1 MTNTDLTIESPK
13 ELARVTSTFWLI
25 SLVTIIITF
34 LIVFFKI
41 NPDSQSTYALHYS
54 VLVGVDL
61 LGSGTN
67 FYKLPGIGLVVLLV
81 NYFIFRYL
89 KSPKNILSFFLSLFT
104 CVVSLV
110 MLSATLFLIRVN

>member
-1 MTNTDLTIESPK
+1 MTNTDITIESPK
-13 ELARVTSTFWLI
+13 ELARVTSTLWLI

-41 NPDSQSTYALHYS
+41 NPNSQSTYALHYS

-61 LGSGTN
+61 LGSGRN
-67 FYKLPGIGLVVLLV
+67 FYKLPGISFAIFIV

-89 KSPKNILSFFLSLFT
+89 KSPRNLLSFFLSLFA
-104 CVVSLV
+104 CIVSAV